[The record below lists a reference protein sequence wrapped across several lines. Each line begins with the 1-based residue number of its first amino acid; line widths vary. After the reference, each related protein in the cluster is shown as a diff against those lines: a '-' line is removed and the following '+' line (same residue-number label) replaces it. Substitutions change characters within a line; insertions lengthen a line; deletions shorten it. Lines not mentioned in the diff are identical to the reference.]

1 MRRLRPA
8 RRAFQALLAL
18 VFCCLAHVGEAAQ
31 LVLVSAN
38 QGAAVNAFRDALAQR
53 RPQDQVELRT
63 PAALAEG
70 MVFADDTRL
79 LLLGPEALA
88 WRLRQHRAPPTLAL
102 LLNRV
107 DGQRLLPGANG
118 HGGHGVG
125 GLCVLW
131 SDPPASRQLRLARL
145 ILPGIQRIGVLYGKD
160 SEFLLD
166 ELRREARSQGLQLFV
181 ASSSGNDDPR
191 PLQFLLGNSD
201 LLLGIDDKQLYNS
214 QSIKSLLLGSYAR
227 PRAARPHRSLRQGRQ
242 PGEQLQRPGG
252 LAGHP
257 RRIARPGAP
266 ALAPQPLSRAFQGA
280 RQSAGSPFPG
290 YRPGQRRR
298 PRPAPR
304 RRRRTMSQRHGW
316 DIRTRMLAISLG
328 PALLLTLLLT
338 AYFTYSRLQDLRQ
351 ELTHTGQLIADQLAP
366 AAEYGVIAGNTP
378 VLQKLLQ
385 ATLDTPHVRFIEVR
399 DRNDNILVYVEQLP
413 GALQNA
419 APIDIFHSTIQ
430 RQRIAL
436 ASDPLLDGASEGD
449 GQSGED
455 YLGRVV
461 VGMSNDAFSQR
472 QQEILLKAALLAAFA
487 LILTFL
493 VARRLAQRL
502 SAPIST
508 MGQAVE
514 AIQSGDYKTSLPI
527 LDDGEIGD
535 LARHINNLASGLDRA
550 SREQEQAISQLISAR
565 EEAEQANRAKSDF
578 LAMMSHELRTPMNGV
593 LGMLQLLETTEQT
606 REQAEYTALATESTE
621 HLLKVINDIL
631 DFSRIERGA
640 LELECIPFNLLEL
653 VQGSALVFQ
662 HSAQQRGLAL
672 ELQIQA
678 GLENIEVCGDPTR
691 IRQIL
696 VNLLGN
702 ALKFT
707 EEGAIHLSLEWQ
719 ALDHDVLWLTCAVH
733 DSGIGISPE
742 RLEHMFDA
750 FQQADSSISRRYGG
764 TGLGLAIARTLAE
777 RMGGTLQAESKEG
790 SGSTFTLEIPL
801 PFQQSPAH
809 RQQAAGDAA
818 PVAAGQEILLVEDNP
833 VNQTVIEAMLRS
845 LGYRVTLVADGI
857 QAVRSAERQRYD
869 AILMDCRLP
878 VLDGYSATREIRA
891 QENGRQVPI
900 IALTANALQGD
911 RENCLQAG
919 MNDYLAK
926 PFKRAELQRILQRW
940 IGSQPELP
948 VTSNETGRGEP
959 E

>member
-1 MRRLRPA
+1 
-8 RRAFQALLAL
+8 
-18 VFCCLAHVGEAAQ
+18 
-31 LVLVSAN
+31 
-38 QGAAVNAFRDALAQR
+38 
-53 RPQDQVELRT
+53 
-63 PAALAEG
+63 
-70 MVFADDTRL
+70 
-79 LLLGPEALA
+79 
-88 WRLRQHRAPPTLAL
+88 
-102 LLNRV
+102 
-107 DGQRLLPGANG
+107 
-118 HGGHGVG
+118 
-125 GLCVLW
+125 
-131 SDPPASRQLRLARL
+131 
-145 ILPGIQRIGVLYGKD
+145 
-160 SEFLLD
+160 
-166 ELRREARSQGLQLFV
+166 
-181 ASSSGNDDPR
+181 
-191 PLQFLLGNSD
+191 
-201 LLLGIDDKQLYNS
+201 
-214 QSIKSLLLGSYAR
+214 
-227 PRAARPHRSLRQGRQ
+227 
-242 PGEQLQRPGG
+242 
-252 LAGHP
+252 
-257 RRIARPGAP
+257 
-266 ALAPQPLSRAFQGA
+266 
-280 RQSAGSPFPG
+280 
-290 YRPGQRRR
+290 
-298 PRPAPR
+298 
-304 RRRRTMSQRHGW
+304 MSQRHGW

-399 DRNDNILVYVEQLP
+399 DRNDNILVYVEQLS

-550 SREQEQAISQLISAR
+550 SREQEQAIGQLISAR

-777 RMGGTLQAESKEG
+777 RMGGTLQAESKED

-891 QENGRQVPI
+891 QENGRRVPI